1 MDGRLCLPL
10 SLREGRR
17 KTHLAVK
24 KEVCFT
30 RRHEKGLNKR
40 GDESVSRICESSGP
54 GHGALYAIH
63 VQKQTDIMQLSCI

>member
-1 MDGRLCLPL
+1 MDGRLYLPL

-30 RRHEKGLNKR
+30 RRHEKGLNR
-40 GDESVSRICESSGP
+40 PGDESVSGS
-54 GHGALYAIH
+54 
-63 VQKQTDIMQLSCI
+63 